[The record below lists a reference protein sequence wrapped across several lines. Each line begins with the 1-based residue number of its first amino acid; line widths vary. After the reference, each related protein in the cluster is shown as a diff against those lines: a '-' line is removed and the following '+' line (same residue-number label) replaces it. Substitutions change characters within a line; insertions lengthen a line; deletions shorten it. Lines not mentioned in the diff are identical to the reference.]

1 MKRKEGK
8 QTGRRRKRV
17 LAAAMAFA
25 MAFSVPAYGEETAA
39 ATVEYDNLRQLL
51 VEGNLDLQQANDNY
65 YTNKENYQKMME
77 TLREEQEY
85 MKFMA
90 EHYEDEDEEAAAQ
103 YKANASIL
111 GTTASQM
118 SKRIEALNRK
128 SSTLSV
134 EKNIDSY
141 VMSAQTQM
149 NSYNQMAL
157 NVEAKRKAVEAAQ
170 SSYEAMVVKQQTG
183 AATADDVLTAL
194 DALDQQKNLLSSYEQ
209 QAAALRFS
217 LLSMLGL
224 ADQEGVTIGKIP
236 EPDLAAIDAIDFES
250 DKLTAVN
257 NNRSVQSARH
267 ANAGTTAEIQQKF
280 KTEAEAVGSA
290 EADIT
295 DSYQQLL
302 ARRAEYQA
310 ALAAYES
317 QLLTYQSLQRR
328 QQAGMLSEA
337 DYLQGE
343 AAYLEALA
351 KKETASMTLTQ
362 TYQSYLW
369 EVKGIA

>member
-1 MKRKEGK
+1 MNKKEKKKMSCRRGK
-8 QTGRRRKRV
+8 LLV
-17 LAAAMAFA
+17 CAAALAMAFQA
-25 MAFSVPAYGEETAA
+25 PAFAEETETV
-39 ATVEYDNLRQLL
+39 TVEYENLSQLL

-65 YTNKENYQKMME
+65 YTNKENYQQMME
-77 TLREEQEY
+77 TLRDEQAY
-85 MKFMA
+85 MKLMA
-90 EHYEDEDEEAAAQ
+90 DHYEDEDEEAAAQ

-141 VMSAQTQM
+141 TMSAQTQM

-224 ADQEGVTIGKIP
+224 ADQENVVIGKIP
-236 EPDLAAIDAIDFES
+236 EPDLAAIDATDFES
-250 DKLTAVN
+250 DKQTAIN
-257 NNRSVQSARH
+257 NDKSVQSARH
-267 ANAGTTAEIQQKF
+267 SNAGTTAEIQQKF
-280 KTEAEAVGSA
+280 KTEAEAAGSA

-310 ALAAYES
+310 ALEAYES
-317 QLLTYQSLQRR
+317 QLLTYQSLQRK
-328 QQAGMLSEA
+328 QQAGMLSET

>member
-1 MKRKEGK
+1 MKRKERK
-8 QTGRRRKRV
+8 KTGCRRGSV
-17 LAAAMAFA
+17 LAAAAAFF
-25 MAFSVPAYGEETAA
+25 MAFSVPVYAEETAA
-39 ATVEYDNLRQLL
+39 VTVEYDNLSQLL
-51 VEGNLDLQQANDNY
+51 VEGNLNLEQANDNY
-65 YTNKENYQKMME
+65 YTNKENYQQMME

-118 SKRIEALNRK
+118 SKRIEALNRR

-141 VMSAQTQM
+141 TMSAQTQM

-170 SSYEAMVVKQQTG
+170 SSYDAMVVKQQTG

-194 DALDQQKNLLSSYEQ
+194 DQLDQQKNLLSSYEQ
-209 QAAALRFS
+209 QAAVLRFN

-224 ADQEGVTIGKIP
+224 ADQENVVIGKIP

-250 DKLTAVN
+250 DRQTAVN
-257 NNRSVQSARH
+257 NNRSVQSTRH

-280 KTEAEAVGSA
+280 KSEAEAVGSA

-302 ARRAEYQA
+302 AKKAEYQA
-310 ALAAYES
+310 ALEAYES
-317 QLLTYQSLQRR
+317 QLLAYQSLQRK

-337 DYLQGE
+337 GYLQGE
-343 AAYLEALA
+343 ADYLEALA
-351 KKETASMTLTQ
+351 KKEAASMALTQ
-362 TYQSYLW
+362 AHQSYLW